1 MCNEEPASE
10 YCTDCGMHLC
20 GSEGADCGRELHSAR
35 HMRKHKRNPYKQVAN
50 ANITPVVKATS
61 TRSIVCEEWK
71 AVERPKGKK
80 MAACGP
86 DFPVIK
92 KKSARMSS
100 KQRRDKERQEKRRA
114 RERERALTRQRRQ
127 EAAALRWQ
135 ACQDQLSL
143 VKSAAAVP
151 AVQPLSRRVSD
162 SDSEKSPPTKKRS
175 KRARPQQ
182 TKKVK
187 ADQEEVKSS
196 SLFSL

>member
-1 MCNEEPASE
+1 
-10 YCTDCGMHLC
+10 
-20 GSEGADCGRELHSAR
+20 
-35 HMRKHKRNPYKQVAN
+35 MRKHIRNPYEQVAN
-50 ANITPVVKATS
+50 ANVPPVVKATS

-80 MAACGP
+80 MAARGP
-86 DFPVIK
+86 DFPVIE
-92 KKSARMSS
+92 KKSARMPS

-143 VKSAAAVP
+143 VKSAAAVA
-151 AVQPLSRRVSD
+151 AVQPLSRRVS
-162 SDSEKSPPTKKRS
+162 EKSPSTKKRS

-187 ADQEEVKSS
+187 ADQDEVKSS